1 MKSTHP
7 HHNSEEIRKQFPLYD
22 PRFEH
27 DACGMGFVAHLK
39 GKKSHKI
46 LTHAIKSVCNLTHR
60 GAVDAD
66 AQTGDGAGVL
76 TQLPVKLL
84 FEEIPD
90 LASKVKSESDL
101 GVGMLFMPHTNEHS
115 FITCKSIIEHVVA
128 RRELYF
134 LGWRIVPTVSS
145 ALGDKAAA
153 TQPNIRQV
161 LIGRPVHLTLEQF
174 ERALYITRREIEKEI
189 EKAGITNFYAV
200 SFSSRAVIYKG
211 LMTATALD
219 RFYLDLQNPLYETA
233 LAMYHQRF
241 STNTFPRWELAH
253 PFRMLAH
260 NGEINTIQGNRNWTK
275 AREAELS
282 SDFWHDDIELLKPI
296 IQAGGSDSANLD
308 NALEALTLSG
318 RNVLHSML
326 MLVPE
331 AWNSSRRVEP
341 AVRGFFEYNECF
353 SEPWDGPAALVFSD
367 GVIVAASLDRN
378 GLRPARYK
386 ITSDD
391 IIILGSEVGQVNVE
405 DATVVKKGRL
415 GPGQMIAVDTSRG
428 MLLKDLDIKRQMAS
442 QKPYAEW
449 VKNNLYRT
457 GHHAPHAGELS
468 TPIQTEDLL
477 RQQLCFGYTAEEL
490 NLIFAPMI
498 EEGKE
503 AVGSMG
509 DDAPLAV
516 LSRQPK
522 LLSSYFK
529 QMFAQV
535 TNPPIDPIRERSVMS
550 LTSKLGYRR
559 NWFGETPDH
568 AKQVEIQ
575 SPFLFDHEV
584 EALRS
589 MNDPAFQAVTLST
602 LFRVSEGRDGA
613 ERKLD
618 ELCTAAEQAADE
630 GKYLVILSDRGI
642 GKEFAPLPIL
652 LATGAVHNHLIR
664 VNKRLKLSVVTETAE
679 PRDSHHFA
687 TLIGYGVNAIN
698 PYLALETIRRIV
710 ELKLKMAPQA
720 TGSTS
725 QVTVEKATENFKH
738 AIENGILK
746 IISKMGISLLG
757 SYRGAQIFE
766 AIGIG
771 KEVID
776 KYFTNTPS
784 RIGGVGLKE
793 IIDEA
798 IVRHANAYGNESPKL
813 TDPGMYKF
821 KKNGELHAWSPDA
834 LRAMQ
839 QLRKSGS
846 AEDYKHLST
855 ALNDHEPIALK
866 DLMKFKP
873 SKESKPLDEVEPVED
888 IVKRFTTA
896 AMSLGAISPEAHETI
911 AIAMNRI
918 GGKSNTGEGGED
930 PARYRLLPNG
940 DSANSA
946 IKQIAS
952 ARFGVTAEY
961 LANAKEIEIKMA
973 QGSKPGEGGQL
984 PGHKVSSLIARL
996 RRATP
1001 GIQLISPPP
1010 HHDIYS
1016 IEDLAQLI
1024 YDLKQVNPRAKICVK
1039 LVAEPGV
1046 GTIAAGVAK
1055 AHADVILISGHEG
1068 GTGASPLSSVK
1079 NAGSSWELGV
1089 AETQQVLVL
1098 NGLRERITLR
1108 ADGGMKTGRDIVL
1121 AAMLGAEEFNF
1132 GTAAL
1137 IAIGCKYVRQCH
1149 LNTCPVGIA
1158 TQDEQL
1164 RTKFEGKPETLI
1176 NYFFAVGNE
1185 VREILAQLGFS
1196 SLNEII
1202 GRTDLLEQRTI
1213 EHHPKAH
1220 TIDLSSILVPHDTRN
1235 EQRHRIWQ
1243 RNDRPDKPLDDI
1255 ILQDVKDAIR
1265 DKALV
1270 VRNYKIRNTN
1280 RAVGTKLSGEIAYLY
1295 GDKGLPDGTIE
1306 LRFKGSAGQS
1316 FGAFLVNGIRLTLVG
1331 EANDYVGKG
1340 MTGGEIIIMPAH
1352 GRATAAQDVIVGNT
1366 VMYGATGGTLFASG
1380 RAGERFCVR
1389 NSGGLAV
1396 IEGVGDHGCEYM
1408 TNGTVVVLGNT
1419 GKNFA
1424 AGMTGG
1430 IAYVFDADGVFKDR
1444 YNAEL
1449 VNLER
1454 LEIEKD
1460 VKFLQS
1466 IIYRHLE
1473 LTDSQRA
1480 RDILN
1485 GWKDYQ
1491 YMFWKVIPKA
1501 LQKKADEVNQVVDDV
1516 TEPVNEI
1523 ENQK

>member
-1 MKSTHP
+1 MTALNGTNVHK
-7 HHNSEEIRKQFPLYD
+7 NFPLYD
-22 PRFEH
+22 PRCEH
-27 DACGMGFVAHLK
+27 DACGTGFVANIS
-39 GKKSHKI
+39 GKKSNKI
-46 LTHAIKSVCNLTHR
+46 LKRALKAVCNVTHR

-66 AQTGDGAGVL
+66 AQTGDGSGIL
-76 TQLPVKLL
+76 TQIPHKFFLSNV
-84 FEEIPD
+84 PD
-90 LASKVKSESDL
+90 LSSQLQNESDL
-101 GVGMLFMPHTNEHS
+101 AVGMLFMPHTTEHA
-115 FITCKSIIEHVVA
+115 FTVAKALVESII
-128 RRELYF
+128 RKRELRL
-134 LGWRIVPTVSS
+134 LGWRIVPTDSS
-145 ALGDKAAA
+145 HLGDKAAA

-161 LIGRPVHLTLEQF
+161 LIGKPPHLTAAEF
-174 ERALYITRREIEKEI
+174 ERALYICRKEI
-189 EKAGITNFYAV
+189 EREVTNASIENFYVA
-200 SFSSRAVIYKG
+200 SFSSGTIVYKG
-211 LMTATALD
+211 LITPTALD
-219 RFYLDLQNPLYETA
+219 KFYTDLQSPDYETA
-233 LAMYHQRF
+233 LAIFHQRF

-253 PFRMLAH
+253 PFRMLGH

-282 SDFWHDDIELLKPI
+282 SRFWRDDIELLKPI
-296 IQAGGSDSANLD
+296 LQPNASDSANVD

-318 RNVLHSML
+318 RNILHAML

-331 AWNSSRRVEP
+331 AWNSSHRVEP
-341 AVRGFFEYNECF
+341 SVRGFFEYHESF
-353 SEPWDGPAALVFSD
+353 SEPWDGPAALIFSD
-367 GVIVAASLDRN
+367 GVTVAASLDRN
-378 GLRPARYK
+378 GLRPCRYK
-386 ITSDD
+386 ITNDGL
-391 IIILGSEVGQVNVE
+391 IVVGSEVGPVDMD

-415 GPGQMIAVDTSRG
+415 GPGQMIAVDTARG
-428 MLLKDLDIKRQMAS
+428 ILLKDLDIKREIAS
-442 QKPYAEW
+442 QQPYKQW
-449 VKNNLYRT
+449 VDTHLYR
-457 GHHAPHAGELS
+457 LS
-468 TPIQTEDLL
+468 EHVKPEYRTTTTLSVEETL
-477 RQQLCFGYTAEEL
+477 RLQLCYGYSSEEL
-490 NLIFAPMI
+490 NLIFLPMI

-503 AVGSMG
+503 PVGSMG

-529 QMFAQV
+529 QQFAQV
-535 TNPPIDPIRERSVMS
+535 TNPPIDPIREKLVMS
-550 LTSKLGYRR
+550 LTGKLGSRR
-559 NWFGETPDH
+559 NWFGETPEH
-568 AKQVEIQ
+568 AKQVQIN
-575 SPFLFDHEV
+575 SPFLFDNELD
-584 EALRS
+584 ALRS
-589 MNDPAFQAVTLST
+589 IDDAAFQSVTLST
-602 LFRVSEGRDGA
+602 LFSAEEGCDAAGRRLETLCVEA
-613 ERKLD
+613 ER
-618 ELCTAAEQAADE
+618 AADE
-630 GKYLVILSDRGI
+630 GKYLVVLSDRGVN
-642 GKEFAPLPIL
+642 KNNAALPML

-664 VNKRLKLSVVTETAE
+664 KNKRLRLSVVTETAE
-679 PRDSHHFA
+679 PRDIHHFA

-698 PYLALETIRRIV
+698 PYLALETIRRLV
-710 ELKLKMAPQA
+710 ETRGDASLTHEEAFK
-720 TGSTS
+720 
-725 QVTVEKATENFKH
+725 NFKV
-738 AIENGILK
+738 AIESGILK

-771 KEVID
+771 REVID

-784 RIGGVGLKE
+784 RIGGIGLKE

-798 IVRHANAYGNESPKL
+798 LARHATAFQQPAAKL
-813 TDPGMYKF
+813 ADNGTYRF

-839 QLRKSGS
+839 QMRKSGS
-846 AEDYKHLST
+846 GEDYTTLSH
-855 ALNDHEPIALK
+855 ALNVHDPIALK
-866 DLMKFKP
+866 DLMEFKSQRTP
-873 SKESKPLDEVEPVED
+873 IALRDVEPAED
-888 IVKRFTTA
+888 IMKRFTTA
-896 AMSLGAISPEAHETI
+896 AMSLGSLSPEAHETI

-930 PARYRLLPNG
+930 PDRFHVRANG

-946 IKQIAS
+946 IKQVAS

-961 LANAKEIEIKMA
+961 LVSAKEIEIKMA

-984 PGHKVSSLIARL
+984 PGHKVSPLIARL

-1039 LVAEPGV
+1039 LVSEAGV

-1055 AHADVILISGHEG
+1055 AHADTILISGHEG

-1079 NAGSSWELGV
+1079 NAGSCWELGI
-1089 AETQQVLVL
+1089 AEAQQVLVL
-1098 NGLRERITLR
+1098 NGLRGRVTLR
-1108 ADGGMKTGRDIVL
+1108 ADGGMKTGRDIVI

-1137 IAIGCKYVRQCH
+1137 IAIGCRYVRQCH

-1164 RTKFEGKPETLI
+1164 RTKFDGKPEMLI
-1176 NYFFAVGNE
+1176 NYFIAVAND
-1185 VREILAQLGFS
+1185 VREILANLGVTS
-1196 SLNEII
+1196 MNEIV
-1202 GRTDLLEQRTI
+1202 GRTDLLRQVKVEN
-1213 EHHPKAH
+1213 HPKANMV
-1220 TIDLSSILVPHDTRN
+1220 DLSAILSPPDTKSEQRLRIVQRN
-1235 EQRHRIWQ
+1235 EK
-1243 RNDRPDKPLDDI
+1243 PDSPLDDT
-1255 ILQDVKDAIR
+1255 ILLDVKDAIR
-1265 DKALV
+1265 EKNPTV
-1270 VRNYKIRNTN
+1270 KNYKIHNTN
-1280 RAVGTKLSGEIAYLY
+1280 RSVGAKLAGEVAYLY

-1316 FGAFLVNGIRLTLVG
+1316 FGAFLVNGIRMVLVG

-1340 MTGGEIIIMPAH
+1340 MSGGEIVIMPPF

-1408 TNGTVVVLGNT
+1408 TNGTVVILGAT
-1419 GKNFA
+1419 GKNFG

-1430 IAYVFDADGVFKDR
+1430 TTYVFDADGIFKER
-1444 YNAEL
+1444 YNKQL
-1449 VNLER
+1449 IGIHR
-1454 LEIEKD
+1454 LESDDD
-1460 VKFLQS
+1460 VKFLQA

-1480 RDILN
+1480 REILN
-1485 GWKDYQ
+1485 GWREYS
-1491 YMFWKVIPKA
+1491 YMFWKVVPFSSQQKIMEVNKA
-1501 LQKKADEVNQVVDDV
+1501 LDV
-1516 TEPVNEI
+1516 TREQGAE
-1523 ENQK
+1523 EAMNQKQ